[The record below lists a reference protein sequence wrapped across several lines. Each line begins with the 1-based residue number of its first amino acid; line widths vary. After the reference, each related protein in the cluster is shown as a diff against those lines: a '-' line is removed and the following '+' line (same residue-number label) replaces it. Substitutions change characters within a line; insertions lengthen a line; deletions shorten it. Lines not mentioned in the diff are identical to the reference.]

1 MSILSL
7 TLVVVSQAMACSL
20 VFLRINE
27 SLDLLRKSAQVP
39 KPSGFLVKAV
49 SVSLRA
55 QSLAAPSFIK
65 ERANATFLSS
75 WS

>member
-20 VFLRINE
+20 VFLRMNE
-27 SLDLLRKSAQVP
+27 SLNLLRKLAQVL
-39 KPSGFLVKAV
+39 KPGGFLVKAV
-49 SVSLRA
+49 LISVRA
-55 QSLAAPSFIK
+55 QSLAAPSFMN

>member
-20 VFLRINE
+20 VFSRINE
-27 SLDLLRKSAQVP
+27 SLDLLRKSAQVL

-65 ERANATFLSS
+65 ERANVTFSSS

>member
-49 SVSLRA
+49 SVSVRA

>member
-20 VFLRINE
+20 VFSRINE
-27 SLDLLRKSAQVP
+27 SLDLLRKSAQVL

>member
-1 MSILSL
+1 MLILLL

-20 VFLRINE
+20 VFLRMNE
-27 SLDLLRKSAQVP
+27 LLNLLRKSAQVL
-39 KPSGFLVKAV
+39 KPGGFLVKAV
-49 SVSLRA
+49 SISVRT

-65 ERANATFLSS
+65 ERANVTFSSS

>member
-20 VFLRINE
+20 VFSRINE

-65 ERANATFLSS
+65 ERANATFLSL

>member
-20 VFLRINE
+20 VFLRMNE
-27 SLDLLRKSAQVP
+27 SLNLLRKLAQIP
-39 KPSGFLVKAV
+39 KPGGFLVKAV
-49 SVSLRA
+49 SVSVRA
-55 QSLAAPSFIK
+55 QSPTAPSFIK
-65 ERANATFLSS
+65 ERANVTILSS

>member
-1 MSILSL
+1 MLSLSL

-20 VFLRINE
+20 VFLRMNE
-27 SLDLLRKSAQVP
+27 LLNLLRKSAQVL
-39 KPSGFLVKAV
+39 KPGGFLVKAV
-49 SVSLRA
+49 LISVRA
-55 QSLAAPSFIK
+55 QSLATPSFI

>member
-20 VFLRINE
+20 VFSRINE
-27 SLDLLRKSAQVP
+27 SLDLLRKSAQVL

-49 SVSLRA
+49 SVLVRA

-65 ERANATFLSS
+65 ERANVTFLSS
-75 WS
+75 WL